1 MLKLL
6 EGRKIQGRP
15 VMRFMSTKRDN
26 LKSRFITISG
36 NPKFTYYPDCPLRYG
51 DIIKVTFYRGY
62 VDVRVKRKNLKEKLK
77 FRVKLE

>member
-6 EGRKIQGRP
+6 EGRRIRGRS

-36 NPKFTYYPDCPLRYG
+36 SPKFTYYPDCPIGQG
-51 DIIKVTFYRGY
+51 DIIKVTFYKGY
-62 VDVRVKRKNLKEKLK
+62 VDIRVKRKNLEKKLK
-77 FRVKLE
+77 FRVILD